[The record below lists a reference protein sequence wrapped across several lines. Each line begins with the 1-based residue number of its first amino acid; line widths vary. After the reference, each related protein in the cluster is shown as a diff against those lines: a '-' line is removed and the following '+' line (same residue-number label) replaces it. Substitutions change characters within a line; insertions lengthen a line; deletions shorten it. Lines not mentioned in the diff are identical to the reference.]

1 MARRGAFASLV
12 ARPVAFAA
20 LATALE
26 FCEVQHAVMEK
37 RGAADEKD
45 PETSGAARAHLI
57 LFLVLLRLQLNFV
70 IDRCTATRP
79 TDLVAPRCL
88 GAYNLLD
95 HAHFMDAKTPKFCVH
110 TVVPFENNYV
120 QAMRTHGKSVAVPR
134 NNSVVLLILLPAD
147 DGITNRLLPQGI

>member
-45 PETSGAARAHLI
+45 PETSGAARARAGDEKD
-57 LFLVLLRLQLNFV
+57 LRTSASFAA
-70 IDRCTATRP
+70 R
-79 TDLVAPRCL
+79 APRSWRICHCSEEEEEEEEEL
-88 GAYNLLD
+88 VSSCPCRGSKQDVHVSCFQKWHGTEQFWALNCATCNRGYAHGPKLLNLAKWLWER
-95 HAHFMDAKTPKFCVH
+95 FDA
-110 TVVPFENNYV
+110 
-120 QAMRTHGKSVAVPR
+120 
-134 NNSVVLLILLPAD
+134 
-147 DGITNRLLPQGI
+147 